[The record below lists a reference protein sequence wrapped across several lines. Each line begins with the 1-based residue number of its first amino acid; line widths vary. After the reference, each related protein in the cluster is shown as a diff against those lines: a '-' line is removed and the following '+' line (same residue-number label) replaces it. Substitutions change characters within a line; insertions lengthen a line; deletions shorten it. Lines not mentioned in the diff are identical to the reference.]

1 MTQTKTSKR
10 ALLTSALSLLLCCTM
25 LIGTTWAWF
34 TDSVTS
40 AGNKI
45 QSGTL
50 QVDLLVKG
58 GNTDYTEY
66 TSVKTDN
73 KPIFNYDLWE
83 PGYTLVTN
91 AKVVNNGT
99 LALKYTLKFVSAD
112 NIASQKLAE
121 VIDVYYS
128 PSEVTVASRDDIAS
142 LNYLGTL
149 KDVFTQGEA
158 VVMNDNLEPKGK
170 ENCEDFATIVLKMK
184 EEAGNEYQNQTI
196 STFDIQLLAT
206 QWTYENDTFDNL
218 YDDGLTPAI
227 DGTVVE
233 KDGIQYI
240 YTDDG
245 KVILYKVT
253 ENYQGNT
260 VNVPEGVTNI
270 GDYAFAYNNNVE
282 NVVLSS
288 TVRDLGRGFDSSAV
302 KSVTLNEGLEKISP
316 RAFRKTPN
324 LESIIIPSTVT
335 EIETNAFQSSGI
347 KEIYIPENV
356 MKIGSSAFIHC
367 DNMEKITIAG
377 DAVEIGT
384 YVARPALALREVHIL
399 GENVTFE
406 PGSMTFT
413 NYENGKASDI
423 TFYVQNETVKERLI
437 AASGSS
443 VSYGL
448 NIKLPATVS
457 VGGVN
462 MPVTHTFADS
472 LTYNAGGQL
481 KTAAL
486 ASADDFVALSA
497 MMKNEK
503 IANLDG
509 AAANITLSSDIDLAG
524 VEIQPLSASQG
535 VFDGQGHTIKN
546 LNAVQGDLTVSGGA
560 MPGGKSGLFSYAGGM
575 KIRNLTLENVT
586 VNGCQAGAFAGQAED
601 CTLENCT
608 LTGNVN
614 ITWSECTCRDEDWN
628 AVGAIIGWTTNGTTL
643 TNVKIADNTSIT
655 IVKDGMAEKN
665 CADAN
670 SLQGTQNFVG
680 GGANPD
686 TKASSVIVGTDVTV
700 NGVAVTATP

>member
-58 GNTDYTEY
+58 GNTDYPEY
-66 TSVKTDN
+66 TSVKTDH

-112 NIASQKLAE
+112 DIASQKLAE

-196 STFDIQLLAT
+196 SAFDIQLLAT

-245 KVILYKVT
+245 KIILYKVT

-270 GDYAFAYNNNVE
+270 GDWAFAYNNNVE

-302 KSVTLNEGLEKISP
+302 KSVTLNEGLEKISQ

-324 LESIIIPSTVT
+324 LESITIPSTVT
-335 EIETNAFQSSGI
+335 EIEPNAFQSSGI

-356 MKIGSSAFIHC
+356 VKIGNRAFVAC

-457 VGGVN
+457 VGGN
-462 MPVTHTFADS
+462 
-472 LTYNAGGQL
+472 
-481 KTAAL
+481 
-486 ASADDFVALSA
+486 
-497 MMKNEK
+497 
-503 IANLDG
+503 
-509 AAANITLSSDIDLAG
+509 
-524 VEIQPLSASQG
+524 
-535 VFDGQGHTIKN
+535 
-546 LNAVQGDLTVSGGA
+546 
-560 MPGGKSGLFSYAGGM
+560 SYTRM
-575 KIRNLTLENVT
+575 
-586 VNGCQAGAFAGQAED
+586 
-601 CTLENCT
+601 
-608 LTGNVN
+608 
-614 ITWSECTCRDEDWN
+614 
-628 AVGAIIGWTTNGTTL
+628 
-643 TNVKIADNTSIT
+643 
-655 IVKDGMAEKN
+655 
-665 CADAN
+665 
-670 SLQGTQNFVG
+670 
-680 GGANPD
+680 
-686 TKASSVIVGTDVTV
+686 
-700 NGVAVTATP
+700 

>member
-1 MTQTKTSKR
+1 MTQTKTNKR

-58 GNTDYTEY
+58 GNTGYTKY
-66 TSVKTDN
+66 TSVKESN
-73 KPIFNYDLWE
+73 APIFNYDLWE

-112 NIASQKLAE
+112 DIASQKLAE
-121 VIDVYYS
+121 VIDVYYA
-128 PSEVTVASRDDIAS
+128 PSEVNVTSRDDVAN
-142 LNYLGTL
+142 LNLLGTL

-170 ENCEDFATIVLKMK
+170 ENCEDFATIVLKMQ
-184 EEAGNEYQNQTI
+184 ESAGNEYQNQTI
-196 STFDIQLLAT
+196 SAFDIQLLAT

-218 YDDGLTPAI
+218 YDDGLTPAV

-245 KVILYKVT
+245 KIILYKVT

-270 GDYAFAYNNNVE
+270 GDWAFAYNNNVE

-302 KSVTLNEGLEKISP
+302 KSVTLNEGLEKISQK
-316 RAFRKTPN
+316 AFRKTPN
-324 LESIIIPSTVT
+324 LESITIPSTVT
-335 EIETNAFQSSGI
+335 EIEPNAFQSSGI

-356 MKIGSSAFIHC
+356 VKIGNRAFVAC

-413 NYENGKASDI
+413 NYESGKASDI
-423 TFYVQNETVKERLI
+423 TFYVQNETVKDRLI

-457 VGGVN
+457 VGGKSYNVSE
-462 MPVTHTFADS
+462 TFKDS
-472 LTYNAGGQL
+472 IESQIDAETNKIPANNAFVAKVQ
-481 KTAAL
+481 T
-486 ASADDFVALSA
+486 ADDLVAVSQ
-497 MMKNEK
+497 MVSDGV
-503 IANLDG
+503 IAHNNGEIQRYIDIQSDLDM
-509 AAANITLSSDIDLAG
+509 SG
-524 VEIQPLSASQG
+524 VEWTPINAMRMTVNG
-535 VFDGQGHTIKN
+535 NGHKISN
-546 LNAVQGDLTVSGGA
+546 INGSIF
-560 MPGGKSGLFSYAGGM
+560 PYAGDCAV
-575 KIRNLTLENVT
+575 NDLTLENVT
-586 VNGCQAGAFAGQAED
+586 VSGSQAGSFAANAEGLRL
-601 CTLENCT
+601 TNCT
-608 LTGNVN
+608 LAGNVN
-614 ITWSECTCRDEDWN
+614 ISYLDTGDTW
-628 AVGAIIGWTTNGTTL
+628 GAIGALVGWNSGVTFN
-643 TNVKIADNTSIT
+643 NVKIADNTVINLDAT
-655 IVKDGMAEKN
+655 GIKDGHAAPSN
-665 CADAN
+665 
-670 SLQGTQNFVG
+670 LTY
-680 GGANPD
+680 D
-686 TKASSVIVGTDVTV
+686 TYVGTGTYTGVTVGSHVTV
-700 NGVAVTATP
+700 NYTHD

>member
-112 NIASQKLAE
+112 DIASQKLAE
-121 VIDVYYS
+121 VIDVYYA
-128 PSEVTVASRDDIAS
+128 PSEVDVTSRDDVAN
-142 LNYLGTL
+142 LNLLGTL

-196 STFDIQLLAT
+196 SAFDIQLLAT

-245 KVILYKVT
+245 KIILYKVT

-270 GDYAFAYNNNVE
+270 GDWAFAYNNNVE

-302 KSVTLNEGLEKISP
+302 KSVTLNEGLEKISQ

-324 LESIIIPSTVT
+324 LESITIPSTVT
-335 EIETNAFQSSGI
+335 EIEPNAFQSSGI

-356 MKIGSSAFIHC
+356 VKIGNRAFVAC

-457 VGGVN
+457 VGGNSYV
-462 MPVTHTFADS
+462 VTEAFKDS
-472 LTYNAGGQL
+472 LG
-481 KTAAL
+481 TAW
-486 ASADDFVALSA
+486 D
-497 MMKNEK
+497 
-503 IANLDG
+503 DG
-509 AAANITLSSDIDLAG
+509 ALGANDKITVTVSSPDDLAVLSKMTNVSGWVGGDPAYMLTIDITDDLDLNGVAWTPIGPRASVTIKGNNHTISNLSSTLLSYAGYTFVNDL
-524 VEIQPLSASQG
+524 
-535 VFDGQGHTIKN
+535 TIKN
-546 LNAVQGDLTVSGGA
+546 VTASGSQ
-560 MPGGKSGLFSYAGGM
+560 M
-575 KIRNLTLENVT
+575 
-586 VNGCQAGAFAGQAED
+586 GAFAAAAEGLNL
-601 CTLENCT
+601 TNCT
-608 LTGNVN
+608 LAGNVN
-614 ITWSECTCRDEDWN
+614 ITYSATTETWRAIGALVGWN
-628 AVGAIIGWTTNGTTL
+628 SGVTFN
-643 TNVKIADNTSIT
+643 NVNIADNTVINLDAT
-655 IVKDGMAEKN
+655 GIEDGH
-665 CADAN
+665 ADT
-670 SLQGTQNFVG
+670 SLLTY
-680 GGANPD
+680 D
-686 TKASSVIVGTDVTV
+686 TYVGTGTYTGVTVGSNVTV
-700 NGVAVTATP
+700 NYTHD

>member
-58 GNTDYTEY
+58 GNTDYTKY

-99 LALKYTLKFVSAD
+99 LALKYTLKFVSKD
-112 NIASQKLAE
+112 DIASQKLAE
-121 VIDVYYS
+121 VIDVFYA
-128 PSEVTVASRDDIAS
+128 PSEVDVNSRDDIAS

-196 STFDIQLLAT
+196 SAFDIQLLAT

-245 KVILYKVT
+245 KIILYKVT

-270 GDYAFAYNNNVE
+270 GDWAFAYNNNVE

-302 KSVTLNEGLEKISP
+302 KSVTLNEGLEKISQ

-324 LESIIIPSTVT
+324 LESITIPSTVT
-335 EIETNAFQSSGI
+335 EIEPNAFQSSGI

-356 MKIGSSAFIHC
+356 VKIGNRAFVAC

-457 VGGVN
+457 VGGNSYV
-462 MPVTHTFADS
+462 VTEAFKDS
-472 LTYNAGGQL
+472 LG
-481 KTAAL
+481 TAW
-486 ASADDFVALSA
+486 D
-497 MMKNEK
+497 
-503 IANLDG
+503 DG
-509 AAANITLSSDIDLAG
+509 ALGANDKITVTVSSPDDLAVLSKMTNVSGWVGGDSAYMLTIDITDDLDFSG
-524 VEIQPLSASQG
+524 VAWTPIGPRAS
-535 VFDGQGHTIKN
+535 VTIKGNNHVISN
-546 LNAVQGDLTVSGGA
+546 LSNALVSYGGYTFINDL
-560 MPGGKSGLFSYAGGM
+560 K
-575 KIRNLTLENVT
+575 LENVSAS
-586 VNGCQAGAFAGQAED
+586 GSQIGAFAAAAEGLNL
-601 CTLENCT
+601 TNCT
-608 LTGNVN
+608 LAGNVN
-614 ITWSECTCRDEDWN
+614 ITYSATTETWRAIGALVGWN
-628 AVGAIIGWTTNGTTL
+628 SGVTFN
-643 TNVKIADNTSIT
+643 NVNIADNTVINLDAT
-655 IVKDGMAEKN
+655 GIEDGH
-665 CADAN
+665 ADT
-670 SLQGTQNFVG
+670 SLLTY
-680 GGANPD
+680 D
-686 TKASSVIVGTDVTV
+686 TYVGTGTYTGVTVGSNVTV
-700 NGVAVTATP
+700 NYTHD